1 MHVPGLKR
9 GVHEHYTTV
18 EKTRPIQEVPAHC
31 GARAEALVHF
41 LPMWLG
47 CYGNTRSVRG
57 KKEKGVMQEEE
68 KNTSL
73 TLLLCLHS
81 SSHHLNPTIQQHK
94 LTQ

>member
-57 KKEKGVMQEEE
+57 KKKGVMQEKE

-73 TLLLCLHS
+73 TSLLCLHS